1 MACSPTPIS
10 AIAFTNPTRF
20 KRVSFPSMLSPKAT
34 AKEIYFNHDGS
45 ATKKLLAGVEIVV
58 ELLGATLGP
67 KGRNV
72 VLQNKYGPPKIVNDG
87 ETVLKEI
94 ELEDPL
100 ENVGVKLVR
109 QAGAKTNDLAG
120 DGSTTSVVLAH
131 GLIAEG
137 QKVIAAGMNPIQ
149 IARGIEKT
157 SKALVSEL
165 KLMSRVVENDE
176 LADVAAVSAGNDY
189 TVGNMISDAI
199 RQVGRRGV
207 VTIEKGRCTENNLEI
222 VEGMQFDRG
231 YLSPYFVTDRQR
243 MAVEFHN
250 CKLLLVDKKIK
261 NAKEMFKILDNA
273 VKEMYPIVIV
283 AEEVE
288 QEALAPIIKNKLK
301 GLLKGAAIKA
311 PAFGERKSHYLDD
324 IAILTGGTVIRDD
337 MGLKLEKAG
346 KEVLGTA
353 IKVVITK
360 DSTLIVTDGSTRE
373 AVEKRVSQI
382 CSLVENTEEKFQKKI
397 LNERIARLSGGI
409 AILQV
414 GAQTQVEL
422 KDKQLRI
429 EDALNATK
437 AAIEEGVVV
446 GGGCSLLRL
455 STKVDGIKVLLDNEE
470 QKIGAEI
477 FKRALSYPARLI
489 AKNAGVNGN
498 VVINQ
503 VLSNADVRYGY
514 NAATDTY
521 EDLITAGIIDP
532 TKVVRCCLEHAASVA
547 KTFLTSDAVVVHI
560 KESDPLPMRKRMP
573 SIAPPP
579 MAKSPGVGPVG
590 VPLVS
595 SPPYSNP
602 DFVFQPVE
610 FSFAVQINP
619 ACGAVTA
626 TYSVTKSGEDREE
639 EEEDGADGIKYTV
652 HDGFSGSRDFFNDW
666 SGYFR
671 FYCFHSLLCCFS
683 SQRQACF
690 LIQPSNGMLS
700 TGERVQFVLGLAH
713 LYVSKSFVIPLCY
726 PHFIPLF
733 FLCLIVFKRK
743 GY

>member
-1 MACSPTPIS
+1 MDLAHWLSLEFRNIFFFSLIPQIAKELISQRNKTEELFAGGALTMACSPSLIS
-10 AIAFTNPTRF
+10 ALSLTNPTRL
-20 KRVSFPSMLSPKAT
+20 KRVSSPSMLSPKAM
-34 AKEIYFNHDGS
+34 AKEIHFNHDGS
-45 ATKKLLAGVEIVV
+45 TTKKLLAGVEMVS
-58 ELLGATLGP
+58 ELLGVTLGP

-87 ETVLKEI
+87 ETVLKEKSTAFVMHQFSITEADLNVSLSTVLIWVHDISNATNYNSVFQMLVKFLLTISLASRAREMNSPLIFCTVLSCLLMLI

-109 QAGAKTNDLAG
+109 QAGAKTNNLAG

-137 QKVIAAGMNPIQ
+137 QKVIASGMNPVQ
-149 IARGIEKT
+149 VARGIAKT
-157 SKALVSEL
+157 SEALVSEL
-165 KLMSRVVENDE
+165 KLMSREVENDE

-189 TVGNMISDAI
+189 TVGNMISDALQ
-199 RQVGRRGV
+199 QVGRRGV
-207 VTIEKGRCTENNLEI
+207 VTIEKGRCTENILEI

-243 MAVEFHN
+243 MVVEFHN
-250 CKLLLVDKKIK
+250 CKLLLVDKKIQ
-261 NAKEMFKILDNA
+261 NAKEVFKILDNA

-283 AEEVE
+283 AEDVD
-288 QEALAPIIKNKLK
+288 QEALAPIIRNKLK

-337 MGLKLEKAG
+337 VGLKLEKAG

-353 IKVVITK
+353 TKVVITK

-422 KDKQLRI
+422 KDKLLRI

-455 STKVDGIKVLLDNEE
+455 STKVDGIKELLDNEE
-470 QKIGAEI
+470 QKAYGTKNFTTDIGAEI

-503 VLSNADVRYGY
+503 VLSNADIRYGY

-532 TKVVRCCLEHAASVA
+532 TKVVRCCLEHATSVA
-547 KTFLTSDAVVVHI
+547 KTFLTSDAVIVDI
-560 KESDPLPMRKRMP
+560 KESDPLPMRRRMP
-573 SIAPPP
+573 PVAPPP
-579 MAKSPGVGPVG
+579 MPKPPGVGPVG
-590 VPLVS
+590 VYL
-595 SPPYSNP
+595 
-602 DFVFQPVE
+602 
-610 FSFAVQINP
+610 
-619 ACGAVTA
+619 
-626 TYSVTKSGEDREE
+626 
-639 EEEDGADGIKYTV
+639 
-652 HDGFSGSRDFFNDW
+652 
-666 SGYFR
+666 
-671 FYCFHSLLCCFS
+671 
-683 SQRQACF
+683 
-690 LIQPSNGMLS
+690 
-700 TGERVQFVLGLAH
+700 
-713 LYVSKSFVIPLCY
+713 
-726 PHFIPLF
+726 
-733 FLCLIVFKRK
+733 
-743 GY
+743 

>member
-1 MACSPTPIS
+1 MACSPSLIS
-10 AIAFTNPTRF
+10 AISLTNPTMH
-20 KRVSFPSMLSPKAT
+20 KRVSSPSMLSPKAM

-45 ATKKLLAGVEIVV
+45 TTKKLLAGVEMVS
-58 ELLGATLGP
+58 ELLGVTLGP

-109 QAGAKTNDLAG
+109 QAGAKTNSLAG

-137 QKVIAAGMNPIQ
+137 HKVIASGMNPVQ
-149 IARGIEKT
+149 IARGIVKT
-157 SKALVSEL
+157 SEALVSEL
-165 KLMSRVVENDE
+165 KLMSREVENNE

-199 RQVGRRGV
+199 QKVGRRGV
-207 VTIEKGRCTENNLEI
+207 VTIEKGRCTENILEI

-243 MAVEFHN
+243 MVVEFHD
-250 CKLLLVDKKIK
+250 CKLLLVDKTIK
-261 NAKEMFKILDNA
+261 NAEEVFKILDNA

-283 AEEVE
+283 AEDVD
-288 QEALAPIIKNKLK
+288 QEALAPIIRNKLK

-311 PAFGERKSHYLDD
+311 PAF
-324 IAILTGGTVIRDD
+324 GTVIRDD

-353 IKVVITK
+353 TKVVITK

-382 CSLVENTEEKFQKKI
+382 CGLVENTEEKFQKKI

-422 KDKQLRI
+422 KDKLLRI

-446 GGGCSLLRL
+446 GGGCCLLRL
-455 STKVDGIKVLLDNEE
+455 ST
-470 QKIGAEI
+470 KIGAEI

-503 VLSNADVRYGY
+503 VLSNADITYGY

-532 TKVVRCCLEHAASVA
+532 TKMLFGAC
-547 KTFLTSDAVVVHI
+547 
-560 KESDPLPMRKRMP
+560 
-573 SIAPPP
+573 SI
-579 MAKSPGVGPVG
+579 GGQDI
-590 VPLVS
+590 
-595 SPPYSNP
+595 P
-602 DFVFQPVE
+602 D
-610 FSFAVQINP
+610 I
-619 ACGAVTA
+619 
-626 TYSVTKSGEDREE
+626 
-639 EEEDGADGIKYTV
+639 
-652 HDGFSGSRDFFNDW
+652 
-666 SGYFR
+666 
-671 FYCFHSLLCCFS
+671 
-683 SQRQACF
+683 
-690 LIQPSNGMLS
+690 
-700 TGERVQFVLGLAH
+700 
-713 LYVSKSFVIPLCY
+713 
-726 PHFIPLF
+726 
-733 FLCLIVFKRK
+733 
-743 GY
+743 